1 MLAFPTAA
9 RMHIWWVIADDDG
22 QRREWAAH
30 QSEREWWNLRNLREC
45 LPACLLLACLCLS
58 EIVYACST
66 SMVYARECIQMK
78 LIKDNDSNWKLMFG
92 LACIN
97 SSLWSYLMCSCLCVG
112 LCECFFFFVHE
123 TVSFWLFHCTQKWWC
138 AAGGFIFQSLS
149 PMLYARRILFI
160 NISTSLDG
168 KCCKSFYELSLLSL
182 KNCTWWPFENPL
194 MMRFCVV
201 ITIDTWSVNGRS
213 RFQWN

>member
-9 RMHIWWVIADDDG
+9 RMHIWWVIAW
-22 QRREWAAH
+22 RWATAWMGST
-30 QSEREWWNLRNLREC
+30 SERARMMKFTKPQRVFASLSTAC
-45 LPACLLLACLCLS
+45 LPLPVRNCVRMFNEYGA
-58 EIVYACST
+58 
-66 SMVYARECIQMK
+66 VYARECIQMK

-97 SSLWSYLMCSCLCVG
+97 SSLWSYLMCSCMCVG

-149 PMLYARRILFI
+149 PMLRAQNIVHQYQYITRRKIL
-160 NISTSLDG
+160 
-168 KCCKSFYELSLLSL
+168 
-182 KNCTWWPFENPL
+182 
-194 MMRFCVV
+194 
-201 ITIDTWSVNGRS
+201 
-213 RFQWN
+213 